1 MTNLLE
7 LAGITGTL
15 AASVLISTLIGRLTL
30 GVFFRMLGADQ
41 RVAPSRAPTNPSQL
55 EERK

>member
-1 MTNLLE
+1 MTNLIE

-30 GVFFRMLGADQ
+30 EVFFRVITPAQ
-41 RVAPSRAPTNPSQL
+41 RVSASRAPTNPSQFQ
-55 EERK
+55 EGK